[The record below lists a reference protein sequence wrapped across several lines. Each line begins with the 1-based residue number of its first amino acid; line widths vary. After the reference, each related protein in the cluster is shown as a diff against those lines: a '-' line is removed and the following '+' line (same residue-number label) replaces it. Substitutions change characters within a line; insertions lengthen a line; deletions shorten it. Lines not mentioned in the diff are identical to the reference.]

1 MKTTY
6 IPQPISTEDVEL
18 SKDIL
23 ELSEKIAEN
32 VHEVWA
38 LSRMDEGW
46 TYGKERNDALKQNP
60 CLIPY
65 NELPEIEKDYDR
77 NTAMQT
83 LKLIQKL
90 GYTIKKKSHE

>member
-32 VHEVWA
+32 VYKTYYE
-38 LSRMDEGW
+38 DGW
-46 TYGKERNDALKQNP
+46 VVVN
-60 CLIPY
+60 Y
-65 NELPEIEKDYDR
+65 NDYDY
-77 NTAMQT
+77 NDGIYEIGAMDYVV
-83 LKLIQKL
+83 
-90 GYTIKKKSHE
+90 GG